1 MLFPQV
7 FYVSI
12 EYTTKNTVSA
22 PRLPGY
28 SKMSSIPYNFPG
40 PVSSF
45 IMKSHWLL
53 LSLPFGAVKLERI
66 ITVIFLHI

>member
-1 MLFPQV
+1 MDSTHSYEKSWLIWSGAGWAGMLFPQV

-45 IMKSHWLL
+45 I
-53 LSLPFGAVKLERI
+53 
-66 ITVIFLHI
+66 